1 MSYWK
6 CSSAVSEVLCCIE
19 VGEVLER
26 IKFNK
31 FKGAQVI
38 EASIMI
44 KNSKIKVVS
53 VLEVCC
59 T

>member
-1 MSYWK
+1 MQLVRCWK
-6 CSSAVSEVLCCIE
+6 CCIE

-38 EASIMI
+38 EASIMM
-44 KNSKIKVVS
+44 KNSKIKGVS